1 MNEQQIREVVEHQR
15 TYFMS
20 HATMDV
26 SARRAALRRL
36 REAVRAHEDDIAQAL
51 HADLGKS
58 ADEGYM
64 CETGLALSEIRY
76 QLRHVS
82 RWARSRPRAAD
93 LANAVATSRVERVP

>member
-20 HATMDV
+20 HTTMDV
-26 SARRAALRRL
+26 SARRAALHRL
-36 REAVRAHEDDIAQAL
+36 REAVQAHEDDIAQAL

-64 CETGLALSEIRY
+64 CETGLALSEMGVRTIFR
-76 QLRHVS
+76 
-82 RWARSRPRAAD
+82 
-93 LANAVATSRVERVP
+93 TT

>member
-51 HADLGKS
+51 EQA
-58 ADEGYM
+58 
-64 CETGLALSEIRY
+64 
-76 QLRHVS
+76 
-82 RWARSRPRAAD
+82 
-93 LANAVATSRVERVP
+93 